1 MEVETIVFN
10 KINQTDKERQISH
23 VFSHMQNLALKND
36 ECKTGA
42 VPMAE
47 GRVK

>member
-1 MEVETIVFN
+1 
-10 KINQTDKERQISH
+10 
-23 VFSHMQNLALKND
+23 MQNLALKND

-47 GRVK
+47 GRVKWEGEEGMSMTRALYKHV